1 MSDIKKKN
9 TVQKYIGDLVDII
22 NTPNKEAEIIDL
34 KKIINE
40 LFKNYNIVGFYPVY
54 VPGSP
59 PSINF
64 VDPKNPDELI
74 KKIDAKII
82 AANKEDDLDDE
93 WEAES
98 DEKGGIRYR
107 KKTNHSEKK
116 DKKPTKAEKAAA
128 EEAKKAAE
136 AAEAAEEAKKAAA
149 AAKAAEEAK
158 EAKKAAEAAEAA
170 EEAKKA
176 AAAAKAAEEAKK
188 SAEAAEAAEEAKK
201 AAAAA
206 KAAEEAKKAAEAT
219 KAAEEA
225 QKAAEAAEATKA
237 AEEAKKAAAERSP
250 PPTQAELKAIEQA
263 EIDSH
268 FERKKGVHKYQYLI
282 DFRVSKKGGFKRIQ
296 INGGGPKEDLF
307 NIPIKW
313 KKECSSYYH
322 NKEIIKLLSL
332 NQTKIKQIYSIEEI
346 QKLLVL
352 LVYWDITKLIELWKK
367 IDAPIKDRYK
377 ENYDS
382 LIGTISNNMK
392 EINKLISN
400 FDDLTNFVITDD
412 LIKFYKKIIDDYKVK
427 SIDRAIAP
435 LLGFIFKDY
444 MEWSEMK
451 ETFENI
457 TNYFKLTT
465 KSLITNAYSE
475 ETNEPVLTY
484 LRIRCDTIPDYNEY
498 MNLYVEKK
506 EKFQSLY
513 VTGPDPNLKI
523 SLHNSEKPINGADA
537 LATLIPWT
545 IEDGKPETDP
555 KIGTLKQFKADA
567 FKYGYLYGP
576 FTKTFNPKQNNVE
589 IAAECS
595 EVITRLN
602 EGKSIFMPGVGTSG
616 SGKTSAM
623 IKLKY
628 LDKSVTPPVIK
639 EEDGILLE
647 ILKNRSLLINPT
659 ITVSIHELFS
669 TKLEEA
675 TGNPK
680 KEEPI
685 KYDDIKFKKDRT
697 GIFRIE
703 NPNKFGSYKQTRRL
717 FNLVTKKIEW
727 QLEKEYKWRIH
738 NNTFYHSNYFKQGIE
753 KTTDALV
760 QQLNAGLFND
770 FIPITDLGTFI
781 ITIVDTLRMVY
792 PTPNNNDSSRSHIN
806 ISIKVRDNVYL
817 VFGDYAGVEGKFLC
831 NDPKT
836 RKTFLNLKK
845 TGETT
850 NFYVDEE
857 FKEFPP
863 GEYTI
868 LDYFNYNKIEE
879 IKDENIYKIQLQ
891 EKKTEITEFFTNYKL
906 YKESLK
912 PVVPAG
918 QANRAKSNPRSGPLS
933 HLPIEPSGNR
943 SKSVAPNK
951 RHERKLIGGV
961 IESLYNSSL
970 KRLNKLIEDCE
981 KNLKSD
987 YKEADILPK
996 LIKLFN
1002 INKLFVKG
1010 TYKEHDPKSVRNNS
1024 SSSIMCDYKA
1034 LREGLINPRENPDK
1048 TDRSYLIDVN
1058 NYIKNP
1064 SNFNSSGYKPELF
1077 IGLIPKSPDYYLFK
1091 NTTDTVK
1098 HDLPIYPYIINI
1110 NKTPALN
1117 TPVTQTNEKL
1127 HTENYNIYSDF
1138 KSNDQFI
1145 PLITELE
1152 AVIGTNN
1159 DYKDYKFYIEEK
1171 NKLIEEKTKE
1181 QYSIKYSLLYILNKL
1196 GLISDKVYVDF
1207 LLAKTEL
1214 DSKDLDGSLATIQME
1229 YEMVYNRIML
1239 NITLYFEKI
1248 KERCEERRA
1257 EGVLINRSLLG
1268 LRKELINILKLQKRE
1283 SLFPRFPLFN
1293 DSCLDCYCSDK
1304 SFNCFEKEEVHST
1317 EDIQIIMKDIKEM
1330 INKDSPVGVD
1340 NTNNLS
1346 VAIFGVI
1353 NLTQGRND
1361 PPQTPYIDLKFLKDY
1376 RDEYYT
1382 KMTYDEINKE
1392 FVDQNKIKI
1401 TELYTTIGKIL
1412 EKYSENIGE
1421 PIINNIGL
1429 KYTNFQ
1435 GYNTDNSNKTSFQ
1448 IKFNFLKE
1456 FINSIEELNSLH
1468 NIGILDFMQSI
1479 KNYLQTDTTCNI
1491 SDDTDFDPYIN
1502 IVNGNRLDQ
1511 DRKFRNEGR
1520 PIHQINKAG
1529 GATRMSSNKKK
1540 LLQQYIKYTKELY
1553 EL

>member
-1 MSDIKKKN
+1 MSDIKKN
-9 TVQKYIGDLVDII
+9 TIQKYIGELVGII
-22 NTPNKEAEIIDL
+22 NTPNKEAEITNL
-34 KKIINE
+34 KKIINL
-40 LFKNYNIVGFYPVY
+40 LFNNYNINGFYPVY
-54 VPGSP
+54 NPDSP
-59 PSINF
+59 KVINF
-64 VDPKNPDELI
+64 VDPNKPDEV
-74 KKIDAKII
+74 KTREDAEKI
-82 AANKEDDLDDE
+82 AAAIIELAAKLKAENEDLDLDDE

-107 KKTNHSEKK
+107 RKNNHSEKK

-128 EEAKKAAE
+128 EEAKRAAE
-136 AAEAAEEAKKAAA
+136 AAKAA
-149 AAKAAEEAK
+149 
-158 EAKKAAEAAEAA
+158 
-170 EEAKKA
+170 
-176 AAAAKAAEEAKK
+176 
-188 SAEAAEAAEEAKK
+188 
-201 AAAAA
+201 
-206 KAAEEAKKAAEAT
+206 
-219 KAAEEA
+219 
-225 QKAAEAAEATKA
+225 KA

-268 FERKKGVHKYQYLI
+268 FEIIKGVHKHQSLI

-313 KKECSSYYH
+313 KKECSSNYH

-332 NQTKIKQIYSIEEI
+332 NQTKIKAIYPTVEI

-367 IDAPIKDRYK
+367 IDATIKDRYK

-400 FDDLTNFVITDD
+400 FDNFTNFVITDD

-427 SIDRAIAP
+427 PIDRTIAP

-444 MEWSEMK
+444 TEWSEMQDIFK
-451 ETFENI
+451 SI

-465 KSLITNAYSE
+465 NSLITDAYSE

-484 LRIRCDTIPDYNEY
+484 LRIRCDTSPNYNEY

-506 EKFQSLY
+506 SKFQSLY
-513 VTGPDPNLKI
+513 LTGPDPNLKI

-545 IEDGKPETDP
+545 TEDGKLETDP

-567 FKYGYLYGP
+567 FKYKYLYGP
-576 FTKTFNPKQNNVE
+576 FTKIFNPNQNNVE

-602 EGKSIFMPGVGTSG
+602 EGKSIFMPGVGPSG

-623 IKLKY
+623 IKLRY

-647 ILKNRSLLINPT
+647 ILKKITLPSNQP

-685 KYDDIKFKKDRT
+685 KYDDIKFKKDAS
-697 GIFRIE
+697 GIFRIA

-717 FNLVTKKIEW
+717 YNLVTKKIEW

-738 NNTFYHSNYFKQGIE
+738 NNTFYHSNHFKKGIE

-760 QQLNAGLFND
+760 QQLNAGIFGD

-857 FKEFPP
+857 FIEFPP

-868 LDYFNYNKIEE
+868 LDYFNYNTVEDIG
-879 IKDENIYKIQLQ
+879 DEKIYKEELQ

-906 YKESLK
+906 YKASLT
-912 PVVPAG
+912 PVVPAVVE
-918 QANRAKSNPRSGPLS
+918 AKATRAKSNPRSGPLS
-933 HLPIEPSGNR
+933 HPPIDLSVNR

-951 RHERKLIGGV
+951 RNERKLIGGV
-961 IESLYNSSL
+961 IQSLYDNSL
-970 KRLNKLIEDCE
+970 KRLNKLIEDYE
-981 KNLKSD
+981 KNLKRD
-987 YKEADILPK
+987 LKEADILPE

-1010 TYKEHDPKSVRNNS
+1010 KYKEHDSKSEKNNS
-1024 SSSIMCDYKA
+1024 SSSVICDYKA
-1034 LREGLINPRENPDK
+1034 FSEGLINPRENPDK

-1064 SNFNSSGYKPELF
+1064 SDFDSSGYKPELF
-1077 IGLIPKSPDYYLFK
+1077 IGLTPKSPYYLFK
-1091 NTTDTVK
+1091 DIKEK
-1098 HDLPIYPYIINI
+1098 HNLPIYPYIINI

-1117 TPVTQTNEKL
+1117 MPVNETNKNL
-1127 HTENYNIYSDF
+1127 HTENYTLYSNF
-1138 KSNDQFI
+1138 RSNDQFI
-1145 PLITELE
+1145 PLIDKLE
-1152 AVIGTNN
+1152 AAIGAND
-1159 DYKDYKFYIEEK
+1159 DYKWYKFYTEEK

-1196 GLISDKVYVDF
+1196 RLISNGVYANF
-1207 LLAKTEL
+1207 LLAQTEL
-1214 DSKDLDGSLATIQME
+1214 DSKDLDGALRAIESE
-1229 YEMVYNRIML
+1229 YEKVYNRIML
-1239 NITLYFEKI
+1239 NITLYYEKI

-1304 SFNCFEKEEVHST
+1304 SYNCFEKEEVQST

-1392 FVDQNKIKI
+1392 FVDQNNIKI
-1401 TELYTTIGKIL
+1401 TELYTNIHTIL
-1412 EKYSENIGE
+1412 EKYRQDIGE

-1435 GYNTDNSNKTSFQ
+1435 GHTTNDSDKISFQ

-1468 NIGILDFMQSI
+1468 NIGVLDFMQSI

-1491 SDDTDFDPYIN
+1491 SDETVFDHYIN

-1511 DRKFRNEGR
+1511 DRTFRNERR